1 METHVRQVRAEKAR
15 QSIQRTYK
23 HEKNNYPRRG
33 EGERMIGE
41 IIATCINVG
50 FGIYIG
56 YRLGRT
62 EAIVE
67 AHWAILKKAL
77 SEEPVNQKK
86 E

>member
-1 METHVRQVRAEKAR
+1 
-15 QSIQRTYK
+15 
-23 HEKNNYPRRG
+23 
-33 EGERMIGE
+33 MIGE